1 MPLGT
6 QDTLNFFY
14 NLIDKINNIT
24 IFFYMR
30 VTTSFPL
37 GTLRDTPSEAEIIS
51 HQLLL
56 KAGYIRRVNSGIY
69 AYMPI
74 MLRVIEKISNI
85 IEKELNNKGC
95 SKLLLPQLHP
105 AELWKRSER
114 WEGYTAGEGIMF
126 NLKDRQGKEFG
137 LAPTHEEVITSIA
150 SEIIN
155 SYKQLPLC
163 FYQIQT
169 KFRDEIR
176 PRFGL
181 MRSREFI
188 MKDGYSFHSSK
199 EDLASFYEEMEKAYK
214 NIFKSCGLDI
224 VGVDADSGAIGGAAS
239 KEFMVTADA
248 GEDSILFTESGSY
261 AANIEKAISLPSKG
275 IPLKNFEDEWLETP
289 DQKSII
295 DLCQKNNLDTS
306 QIVKV
311 VIFLARFED
320 KTEVPILACIRGDQH
335 INEVKLF
342 NLINKKSKSNL
353 IHLKIV
359 EDNSIIKEN
368 LDNLPLGYIGPDI
381 NDEIIKNNSNW
392 NKSWIRIADHS
403 ASCLSR
409 FVSGGNKVNF
419 HKVFHTFSFI
429 EKKFLI
435 SDIRN
440 AKKGDRISLESNEV
454 LKEKRGIEIGHIF
467 QLGQK
472 YSEKLNA
479 KFSDKDGQLKNLWM
493 GCYGIGITRIAQA
506 AIEQNHDEN
515 GISWPIQISPFEILI
530 IPTNLKDPN
539 QKQLTEEIYKEFK
552 SKKIDVLLD
561 DRDDRAG
568 VKFKDADLIGIPFQ
582 IVVGRDSINKEVEFF
597 SRASRSKIKIA
608 SKNLLEK
615 FMSESKVMYNKNS

>member
-1 MPLGT
+1 
-6 QDTLNFFY
+6 
-14 NLIDKINNIT
+14 
-24 IFFYMR
+24 MR

-74 MLRVIEKISNI
+74 MLRVIEKISAL
-85 IEKELNNKGC
+85 IEKELNRIGC
-95 SKLLLPQLHP
+95 TKLLLPQLHP
-105 AELWKRSER
+105 ADLWKKSER

-155 SYKQLPLC
+155 SYKQLPQC

-188 MKDGYSFHSSK
+188 MKDGYSFHSSE
-199 EDLASFYEEMEKAYK
+199 EDLALFYEKMGNAYE
-214 NIFKSCGLDI
+214 NIFKSCGLQT
-224 VGVDADSGAIGGAAS
+224 VGVEADSGAIGGGAS

-248 GEDSILFTESGSY
+248 GEDSILFTQSGSY
-261 AANIEKAISLPSKG
+261 AANIEKAVSIPSQPIAIRSDLSG
-275 IPLKNFEDEWLETP
+275 WLETP
-289 DQKSII
+289 QQKTI
-295 DLCQKNNLDTS
+295 LEVCKNNNLDPS
-306 QIVKV
+306 HVIKV
-311 VIFLARFED
+311 VLFLAIFEN

-335 INEVKLF
+335 VNEVKLF
-342 NLINKKSKSNL
+342 NLINKLHKSNL
-353 IHLKIV
+353 LNLRKI
-359 EDNSIIKEN
+359 EDKKIIEKN
-368 LDNLPLGYIGPDI
+368 LVDFPLGFIGPDLE
-381 NDEIIKNNSNW
+381 NKTIKTTSNW
-392 NKSWIRIADHS
+392 EKTWTKIIDHS
-403 ASCLSR
+403 ARSLSK

-419 HKVFHTFSFI
+419 HKVFQEFNFAS
-429 EKKFLI
+429 KNFLI
-435 SDIRN
+435 EDIRN
-440 AKKGDRISLESNEV
+440 AKEGDRININDQEELR
-454 LKEKRGIEIGHIF
+454 EKKGIEIGHIF

-493 GCYGIGITRIAQA
+493 GCYGIGVTRIAQA
-506 AIEQNHDEN
+506 AIEQNHDQK
-515 GISWPIQISPFEILI
+515 GICWPIQIAPFEVIV
-530 IPTNLKDPN
+530 IPTNLKDPI
-539 QKQLTEEIYKEFK
+539 QKELTERIYNNLKIN
-552 SKKIDVLLD
+552 KIDVLLD

-568 VKFKDADLIGIPFQ
+568 VKFKDAELIGVPFQ
-582 IVVGRDSINKEVEFF
+582 IIVGRDSINEEVELLC
-597 SRASRSKIKIA
+597 RRNNTKSKISADK
-608 SKNLLEK
+608 LLET
-615 FMSESKVMYNKNS
+615 FISESQIMYNKKT

>member
-1 MPLGT
+1 
-6 QDTLNFFY
+6 
-14 NLIDKINNIT
+14 
-24 IFFYMR
+24 MR

-74 MLRVIEKISNI
+74 MLRVIEKISAI
-85 IEKELNNKGC
+85 IEKELNSNGC
-95 SKLLLPQLHP
+95 TKLLLPQLHP
-105 AELWKRSER
+105 AELWKKSER

-155 SYKQLPLC
+155 SYKQLPQC

-199 EDLASFYEEMEKAYK
+199 EDLASFYERMGNAYE
-214 NIFKSCGLDI
+214 NIFKSCGLQT
-224 VGVDADSGAIGGAAS
+224 VGVEADSGAIGGASS

-248 GEDSILFTESGSY
+248 GEDTILFTKSGSY
-261 AANIEKAISLPSKG
+261 AANIEKAVSLPSQP
-275 IPLKNFEDEWLETP
+275 IPIRPDLSGWLETP
-289 DQKSII
+289 QQKTII
-295 DLCQKNNLDTS
+295 ELCKKNNLDPS
-306 QIVKV
+306 QIIKV
-311 VIFLARFED
+311 VVFLAIFEN

-342 NLINKKSKSNL
+342 NLINKLYKSNL
-353 IHLKIV
+353 LNLRKI
-359 EDNSIIKEN
+359 EDKKIIEKN
-368 LDNLPLGYIGPDI
+368 LVDFPLGFIGPDLD
-381 NDEIIKNNSNW
+381 NKTIKTSSNW
-392 NKSWIRIADHS
+392 EKTWTKVIDHS
-403 ASCLSR
+403 AKSLSK
-409 FVSGGNKVNF
+409 FISGGNKVNF
-419 HKVFHTFSFI
+419 HKVFQEFNFAS
-429 EKKFLI
+429 KDFLI
-435 SDIRN
+435 EDIRN
-440 AKKGDRISLESNEV
+440 AKKGDMIKINDDEE
-454 LKEKRGIEIGHIF
+454 LKEKKGIEIGHIF

-493 GCYGIGITRIAQA
+493 GCYGIGVTRIVQA
-506 AIEQNHDEN
+506 AIEQNHDQK
-515 GISWPIQISPFEILI
+515 GICWPIQIAPFEVII
-530 IPTNLKDPN
+530 IPTNLKDPI
-539 QKQLTEEIYKEFK
+539 QKDLTEEIYNNL
-552 SKKIDVLLD
+552 KINKIEVLLD
-561 DRDDRAG
+561 DRDERAG
-568 VKFKDADLIGIPFQ
+568 VKFKDAELIGIPFQ
-582 IVVGRDSINKEVEFF
+582 IIVGRDSINREIELLCRVNDTK
-597 SRASRSKIKIA
+597 SKISA
-608 SKNLLEK
+608 DELLET
-615 FMSESKVMYNKNS
+615 FISESQIMYNKKT

>member
-1 MPLGT
+1 
-6 QDTLNFFY
+6 
-14 NLIDKINNIT
+14 
-24 IFFYMR
+24 MR

-56 KAGYIRRVNSGIY
+56 KGGYIRRVSSGIY

-74 MLRVIEKISNI
+74 MLRVIEKISVI
-85 IEKELNNKGC
+85 IEKELNIIGC

-105 AELWKRSER
+105 ADLWKASER

-199 EDLASFYEEMEKAYK
+199 EDLSSFYEKMEKSYK
-214 NIFKSCGLDI
+214 NIFKNCGLDT
-224 VGVDADSGAIGGAAS
+224 VGVEADSGAIGGAAS

-261 AANIEKAISLPSKG
+261 AANIEKAISLPSKQ
-275 IPLKNFEDEWLETP
+275 IPLKNREDEWIETP
-289 DQKSII
+289 NQKSIFEI
-295 DLCQKNNLDTS
+295 CQKNNLDAS
-306 QIVKV
+306 QIVKI
-311 VIFLARFED
+311 VIFVAIFED
-320 KTEVPILACIRGDQH
+320 KSEVPILTCIRGDQH

-342 NLINKKSKSNL
+342 NLINKKYSSNL

-359 EDNSIIKEN
+359 EDNGIIEKN
-368 LDNLPLGYIGPDI
+368 LNNFPLGYIGPDI
-381 NDEIIKNNSNW
+381 NDETIKNNSNW
-392 NKSWIRIADHS
+392 DKSWIRIADHS
-403 ASCLSR
+403 ANNLLS

-419 HKVFHTFSFI
+419 HKVFQRFSFT
-429 EKKFLI
+429 EKQFLI
-435 SDIRN
+435 ADIRN
-440 AKKGDRISLESNEV
+440 AKKGDRISIENDEE

-479 KFSDKDGQLKNLWM
+479 KFSDKDGKLKNLWM
-493 GCYGIGITRIAQA
+493 GCYGIGVTRIAQA

-530 IPTNLKDPN
+530 IPTNLKDSN
-539 QKQLTEEIYKEFK
+539 QKKLTEEIYNEFK
-552 SKKIDVLLD
+552 RNKVDVLLD

-568 VKFKDADLIGIPFQ
+568 IKFKDADLIGIPFQ
-582 IVVGRDSINKEVEFF
+582 IIIGRDSINKEVEFF
-597 SRASRSKIKIA
+597 CRSSKSKIKIA

-615 FMSESKVMYNKNS
+615 FISESKVMYNKNS